1 MLTRSPLPCRSAPA
15 SASAPPSLSLPSLTQ
30 VVNIVKD
37 AFTSAG
43 ERDITTGDHVDIW
56 VIDAKGVHLEKFD
69 LKYD

>member
-1 MLTRSPLPCRSAPA
+1 MLSPAGLRLPRPLLAA
-15 SASAPPSLSLPSLTQ
+15 Q

-56 VIDAKGVHLEKFD
+56 VIDAQGVHQEKFD

>member
-1 MLTRSPLPCRSAPA
+1 
-15 SASAPPSLSLPSLTQ
+15 
-30 VVNIVKD
+30 VINIVKD

-56 VIDAKGVHLEKFD
+56 VIDKSGVHLEKFD